1 MSNLNIHVYRKRG
14 SKLKRNKS
22 CKAASSQLELLE
34 QPDEMLV
41 RRLYV
46 IYAVNARSNRV
57 GHVEV
62 STATRRRRWWLEAR
76 RISELFL
83 VACLVQLF
91 LWANVKRLKWRR
103 ACKIEPGGDNAEIC
117 CASSGSGRDFLF
129 KIRLFAVEVLRCFWR
144 YKSSAICPRTARD
157 NLSWYREVVATNL
170 LVVSSGYVGFHQ
182 LQPLHVHSRRLQVL
196 SDSNFILLNFEPPL
210 VRAQTERSGENEG
223 TCHRGP

>member
-91 LWANVKRLKWRR
+91 L
-103 ACKIEPGGDNAEIC
+103 
-117 CASSGSGRDFLF
+117 
-129 KIRLFAVEVLRCFWR
+129 
-144 YKSSAICPRTARD
+144 
-157 NLSWYREVVATNL
+157 

-196 SDSNFILLNFEPPL
+196 YAFGWFQIGVQQFAGVDKHRLRALVAAAFVLKLVDDVDKLLVVQVGERQDLSTWHRVLRVFVCVHEK
-210 VRAQTERSGENEG
+210 ARSGKSSWERKGAVEAQ
-223 TCHRGP
+223 